1 MPLLPGLIRDEKSQK
16 VASHGHRRQGKRTST
31 ARAYCTF
38 MRECSR
44 QEEKQEPFSQR
55 SMRRLD
61 PMDFQCPPPPELD
74 LYPPAR
80 WSSER
85 QAMALKRLIYE
96 VAYAPLIRLAWPDEN
111 AHGRFPCSSHSPPWA
126 VFVPSSDP
134 RRSTV
139 LPQQPGRH
147 RFSSG
152 TPRDMVDRR
161 YNLIR
166 DVERSAG
173 SI

>member
-1 MPLLPGLIRDEKSQK
+1 
-16 VASHGHRRQGKRTST
+16 
-31 ARAYCTF
+31 
-38 MRECSR
+38 
-44 QEEKQEPFSQR
+44 
-55 SMRRLD
+55 
-61 PMDFQCPPPPELD
+61 
-74 LYPPAR
+74 
-80 WSSER
+80 
-85 QAMALKRLIYE
+85 MALKRLIDE
-96 VAYAPLIRLAWPDEN
+96 VAHAPLIRLARPDEN

-139 LPQQPGRH
+139 LPQRPGGH

-152 TPRDMVDRR
+152 TPRDTADWR

-173 SI
+173 AI